1 MKNWNKIRVKG
12 KKYFVLTRSL
22 ALLIGFILGF
32 IIYII
37 KPDGSLF
44 GIIGIL
50 LGWGL
55 GSYFWLPYKW
65 DKEENNFINH

>member
-12 KKYFVLTRSL
+12 KKYFVFTRSL

-37 KPDGSLF
+37 KTDGSLF

-55 GSYFWLPYKW
+55 GSYF
-65 DKEENNFINH
+65 

>member
-12 KKYFVLTRSL
+12 KKYFVFTRSL

-37 KPDGSLF
+37 KTDGSLF

>member
-37 KPDGSLF
+37 KTDGSLF

>member
-32 IIYII
+32 IIYN
-37 KPDGSLF
+37 K
-44 GIIGIL
+44 
-50 LGWGL
+50 
-55 GSYFWLPYKW
+55 
-65 DKEENNFINH
+65 N